1 MKLNELL
8 SSIAREY
15 SIVIAILVLTII
27 FTLFNQRFIRLYNI
41 LTILQNASLLAIIS
55 AGLTLVVIIDEF
67 DLSFAPLCS
76 LAACMAVN
84 VVQAPVPNFLA
95 VVTPL
100 AIGLTVGFLNGT
112 LVSFFRMSSFIAT
125 LGTATIITGL
135 SYFVSGG
142 KTIVVVGGLP
152 AWFNFL
158 GQESFYR
165 ISYLVPI
172 MILVAAICAFMVRY
186 THFGRNMYGIG
197 GNKEACLVA
206 GVNIR
211 KTQLLVFVFCGL
223 ISGLTGFLLAS
234 RLGGGHPLAGDKY
247 LLLGFAAVFIG
258 MTNRGGIPNVLGTAL
273 GAILLTLLENG
284 LTLARVD
291 YTLQYV
297 INGVILVLF
306 VSFAYSIRYRLMKK
320 GLAY

>member
-1 MKLNELL
+1 MKLNNIF
-8 SSIAREY
+8 SSAAREY
-15 SIVIAILVLTII
+15 SIIIAILVLTVI
-27 FTLFNQRFIRLYNI
+27 FTLLNHRFIRIYNI

-55 AGLTLVVIIDEF
+55 AGLTMVVIIDEF

-84 VVQAPVPNFLA
+84 VVQAPVPDFLA

-100 AIGLTVGFLNGT
+100 TIGLTVGLLNGT

-165 ISYLVPI
+165 VSYLLPI
-172 MILVAAICAFMVRY
+172 MVLVVSICGFIARY
-186 THFGRNMYGIG
+186 THFGRNMFGIG
-197 GNKEACLVA
+197 GNKTACLVA
-206 GVNIR
+206 GISIK
-211 KTQLLVFVFCGL
+211 KTQLIVFAICGL

-258 MTNRGGIPNVLGTAL
+258 MTNKGGIPNILGTTL

-297 INGVILVLF
+297 INGVIVVLF
-306 VSFAYSIRYRLMKK
+306 VSFAYTIRYRLMKK
-320 GLAY
+320 GYA